1 MLQYVYL
8 SGIPTA
14 IALNHDCKG
23 SSCYCY
29 QSLLSVTA
37 VSGGRVCAVPR
48 ISGKLLGIS
57 DFLLQGLG
65 ECNDTSC
72 FFIPKKFKD
81 LS

>member
-29 QSLLSVTA
+29 QSLLSVMAGFVLFLEFLENSWESQIFFFRALENAMTL
-37 VSGGRVCAVPR
+37 VVFLSLKNSR
-48 ISGKLLGIS
+48 IYL
-57 DFLLQGLG
+57 
-65 ECNDTSC
+65 N
-72 FFIPKKFKD
+72 
-81 LS
+81 

>member
-1 MLQYVYL
+1 ML
-8 SGIPTA
+8 
-14 IALNHDCKG
+14 
-23 SSCYCY
+23 
-29 QSLLSVTA
+29 LLSVTA
-37 VSGGRVCAVPR
+37 VSGGRVCAIPR